1 MTKRVREMV
10 SLHEARTNLRRPIAG
25 VLAATMLLSGCAAWR
40 TIDVGP
46 SLEPR
51 REERVRVVRTNG
63 TTLRLWN
70 AQLTRDSLT
79 GDERVPAD
87 PETATAE
94 EWSRGYRL
102 QKVTMPLT
110 AVQRMDSREKSA
122 GATVL
127 AVLGGIAGLY
137 VLALT
142 AFLIGG

>member
-1 MTKRVREMV
+1 MVR
-10 SLHEARTNLRRPIAG
+10 S
-25 VLAATMLLSGCAAWR
+25 
-40 TIDVGP
+40 D
-46 SLEPR
+46 
-51 REERVRVVRTNG
+51 G

-70 AQLTRDSLT
+70 ARLTRDSLT
-79 GDERVPAD
+79 GDERVPAP

-102 QKVTMPLT
+102 QRVTMPLT
-110 AVQRMDSREKSA
+110 AVQRLDSREKSA

-137 VLALT
+137 VVALT